1 MPGKRYEAQ
10 DKRVQ
15 KMTRDGLMEE
25 NLHSG
30 EHKRV
35 SKRTQDASLA
45 RDGVEQSQP
54 IRENSQPQVA
64 GGQKWQP
71 RPMAKEDAAVPHANH
86 RPQPVQPDTS
96 QPAVSA
102 VQSEEHLSPGYTQER
117 PTLTSGERYAP
128 PTPARFTQDRFPNE
142 GAVNAGAG
150 IANTKQQ
157 GLAQTQRAVRQT
169 EYEASQVQPLTGGDA
184 AMTFT
189 TSEYSNAQPL
199 APQQN
204 IMPDT
209 APLTEPVTAQ
219 EQAAASNFT
228 CGRQDTDTDPAQPA
242 GGQEEQASLEDAQM
256 NQTDVPQSSPS
267 RFSEHSAKMTDFRE
281 TSVSRAAVQTAA
293 EMRHNRQKK
302 QVQSGY
308 HRYHAESYT
317 ADQLRESGADA
328 DQGRPPEPVAD
339 AEAKAQDTA
348 ADDHSI
354 LDTKDGDTGAAI
366 PAANQ
371 QRPEPGPAAAAR
383 AGATTFPA
391 SESTTAPRTRA
402 KASSYQSA
410 FRQDDSEPDGRSRS
424 TSDDGTHKNN
434 PKSVRERQQQP
445 KRQRQDEPDSQEK
458 AGTSKK
464 KSSRLSFDDE
474 ENGMVRGAGMGIG
487 RKAASAAAGAVAGY
501 VHTKVHSVE
510 RENSAVEGA
519 HKAEILGES
528 GIHKVVSRVS
538 QRRKEQK
545 LSRRK
550 ETASAKKNKSLH
562 FTTTEQADSAAATGE
577 KAAQAA
583 AAKTAAKDAQ
593 GKTSILNRFWQKKR
607 YKEAYAAARN
617 GKTAAGAAA
626 KATQTAG
633 SKAKATIQTFFRK
646 NKGIFIGAGAIALF
660 VLSFGAILSSCTAM
674 MQGTQNTFISSTYPS
689 QDADIYAAEN
699 AYLALEEELND
710 QINNMESTHPG
721 YDEYNYQIDEISHNP
736 YQLIS
741 YLTAKY
747 EEFTYAQVAGEV
759 ESLFTQQYELIV
771 DEVIEIRTRTVT
783 DPETGEETEEEYEY
797 RILNITLINHGF
809 DSVARGNMDGDQS
822 GRYTLYNT
830 TYGNRNYL
838 FDTATLPTYTGDE
851 GGFGYEIPAE
861 ALTDESF
868 ARMIAEAEKYLG
880 FPYVWGGSSPSTS
893 FDCSGF
899 VCWVINNC
907 GNGWNVGRTTANGL
921 RSHCAYV
928 SPEEAKP
935 GDLIFFQGTYN
946 TTGASHVG
954 IYVGNGMMIHCGDPV
969 QYTSVQTS
977 YWQSHFLA
985 YGRIQ

>member
-660 VLSFGAILSSCTAM
+660 VLIFGAILSSCTAM

-747 EEFTYAQVAGEV
+747 EEFTFAQVAGEV

-921 RSHCAYV
+921 RSHCAFV

>member
-71 RPMAKEDAAVPHANH
+71 RPMAKADVAAPHANQ

-102 VQSEEHLSPGYTQER
+102 VQSEEHLSPGYARER
-117 PTLTSGERYAP
+117 PTLTNGERYAP
-128 PTPARFTQDRFPNE
+128 PTPARFAQSQIPNE

-169 EYEASQVQPLTGGDA
+169 EYEASQVQPLTGDDA
-184 AMTFT
+184 TMTFT
-189 TSEYSNAQPL
+189 TGEYSNAQPL

-204 IMPDT
+204 VMPDT
-209 APLTEPVTAQ
+209 VPLTEPVTAQ
-219 EQAAASNFT
+219 GQVAASNFA
-228 CGRQDTDTDPAQPA
+228 CGRQDTDTDQAQPV
-242 GGQEEQASLEDAQM
+242 GGQEEQAPLEDAQM
-256 NQTDVPQSSPS
+256 NQTDVPHSSPG

-281 TSVSRAAVQTAA
+281 TSASRAAVQTAA
-293 EMRHNRQKK
+293 EIRHNRQKK

-308 HRYHAESYT
+308 HRYHAENHT
-317 ADQLRESGADA
+317 ADQLQESGADA

-339 AEAKAQDTA
+339 AAAKAQDTA
-348 ADDHSI
+348 VDINSVVDIEEGRGA
-354 LDTKDGDTGAAI
+354 GAAV
-366 PAANQ
+366 PTTNQ

-383 AGATTFPA
+383 AGAPTFSA
-391 SESTTAPRTRA
+391 SESTTPPRARA

-410 FRQDDSEPDGRSRS
+410 FRQDDSKLTGVSK
-424 TSDDGTHKNN
+424 TIFDDGTHKSN
-434 PKSVRERQQQP
+434 PKSAREGQQQQ
-445 KRQRQDEPDSQEK
+445 KRQRQDKQDSQEK

-487 RKAASAAAGAVAGY
+487 RKAASAAAGAVAAY

-550 ETASAKKNKSLH
+550 ETASAKKNKRLH
-562 FTTTEQADSAAATGE
+562 FTTTESATGE
-577 KAAQAA
+577 KAAQTA

-593 GKTSILNRFWQKKR
+593 GRTSILNRFWQKKR

-646 NKGIFIGAGAIALF
+646 NKGIFIGAGIIALF
-660 VLSFGAILSSCTAM
+660 VLIFGAILSSCTAM

-699 AYLALEEELND
+699 AYLALEEELNE

-809 DSVARGNMDGDQS
+809 DSVARSNMDGDQS

-838 FDTATLPTYTGDE
+838 FDTSTLPTYTGDE

>member
-1 MPGKRYEAQ
+1 
-10 DKRVQ
+10 
-15 KMTRDGLMEE
+15 
-25 NLHSG
+25 
-30 EHKRV
+30 
-35 SKRTQDASLA
+35 
-45 RDGVEQSQP
+45 
-54 IRENSQPQVA
+54 
-64 GGQKWQP
+64 
-71 RPMAKEDAAVPHANH
+71 
-86 RPQPVQPDTS
+86 
-96 QPAVSA
+96 
-102 VQSEEHLSPGYTQER
+102 
-117 PTLTSGERYAP
+117 
-128 PTPARFTQDRFPNE
+128 
-142 GAVNAGAG
+142 
-150 IANTKQQ
+150 
-157 GLAQTQRAVRQT
+157 
-169 EYEASQVQPLTGGDA
+169 
-184 AMTFT
+184 
-189 TSEYSNAQPL
+189 
-199 APQQN
+199 
-204 IMPDT
+204 
-209 APLTEPVTAQ
+209 
-219 EQAAASNFT
+219 
-228 CGRQDTDTDPAQPA
+228 
-242 GGQEEQASLEDAQM
+242 
-256 NQTDVPQSSPS
+256 
-267 RFSEHSAKMTDFRE
+267 
-281 TSVSRAAVQTAA
+281 
-293 EMRHNRQKK
+293 
-302 QVQSGY
+302 
-308 HRYHAESYT
+308 
-317 ADQLRESGADA
+317 
-328 DQGRPPEPVAD
+328 
-339 AEAKAQDTA
+339 
-348 ADDHSI
+348 
-354 LDTKDGDTGAAI
+354 
-366 PAANQ
+366 
-371 QRPEPGPAAAAR
+371 
-383 AGATTFPA
+383 
-391 SESTTAPRTRA
+391 
-402 KASSYQSA
+402 
-410 FRQDDSEPDGRSRS
+410 
-424 TSDDGTHKNN
+424 
-434 PKSVRERQQQP
+434 
-445 KRQRQDEPDSQEK
+445 
-458 AGTSKK
+458 
-464 KSSRLSFDDE
+464 
-474 ENGMVRGAGMGIG
+474 MVRGAGMGIG
-487 RKAASAAAGAVAGY
+487 RKAASAVAGAVAGY

-528 GIHKVVSRVS
+528 GIHKVVNRVS
-538 QRRKEQK
+538 QHRKDQK
-545 LSRRK
+545 SKRHKEINSARK
-550 ETASAKKNKSLH
+550 DKRLH
-562 FTTTEQADSAAATGE
+562 FTPTESAAATGE

-583 AAKTAAKDAQ
+583 AAKTAAKEAQ
-593 GKTSILNRFWQKKR
+593 GKKSILNRFWQKKR

-626 KATQTAG
+626 KVTQTAG

-809 DSVARGNMDGDQS
+809 DYVARGNMDGDQS

-977 YWQSHFLA
+977 YWQSQFLA

>member
-1 MPGKRYEAQ
+1 MPGKRYEAK

-15 KMTRDGLMEE
+15 KMSREGLVEE
-25 NLHSG
+25 NLRSG
-30 EHKRV
+30 EHKRI

-45 RDGVEQSQP
+45 KDGVEQSQP

-71 RPMAKEDAAVPHANH
+71 RPMAKEDVAAPHANY
-86 RPQPVQPDTS
+86 RPQLVQPDTS

-102 VQSEEHLSPGYTQER
+102 VQNEEHSSPGYTQER
-117 PTLTSGERYAP
+117 PTLTSGEKYAP

-142 GAVNAGAG
+142 SAVNAGAG

-169 EYEASQVQPLTGGDA
+169 EYGASQVQPLTGGDA
-184 AMTFT
+184 AMTFAT
-189 TSEYSNAQPL
+189 GDYSNVPPL
-199 APQQN
+199 TPQQN
-204 IMPDT
+204 VMPDT
-209 APLTEPVTAQ
+209 VPQTEPVTAQ
-219 EQAAASNFT
+219 AQVAASNFAF
-228 CGRQDTDTDPAQPA
+228 GRQDTDTDQAQPA
-242 GGQEEQASLEDAQM
+242 GGQEEQAPLEDAQM
-256 NQTDVPQSSPS
+256 NQTDVPHSSPS
-267 RFSEHSAKMTDFRE
+267 QFSEHSAKMTDFRE
-281 TSVSRAAVQTAA
+281 TSASRAAVQTAA

-308 HRYHAESYT
+308 HRYHAENHT
-317 ADQLRESGADA
+317 ADQLQESGADA

-348 ADDHSI
+348 AGDHSI
-354 LDTKDGDTGAAI
+354 LDTKDGDTGAAV

-371 QRPEPGPAAAAR
+371 QRPEPGTAAAAR
-383 AGATTFPA
+383 AGVPAFSA
-391 SESTTAPRTRA
+391 SESTTPPRARA
-402 KASSYQSA
+402 KASSYQLA
-410 FRQDDSEPDGRSRS
+410 FRQDDSKLTGVSKAIF
-424 TSDDGTHKNN
+424 DDDAHKKN

-445 KRQRQDEPDSQEK
+445 KRQRQDKQDSQET

-487 RKAASAAAGAVAGY
+487 RKAASATAGAVAGY

-550 ETASAKKNKSLH
+550 ETASAKKNKRLH
-562 FTTTEQADSAAATGE
+562 FTPTESAAATGE

-583 AAKTAAKDAQ
+583 AAKTAAKETQ

-607 YKEAYAAARN
+607 YKEAYAATRN

-646 NKGIFIGAGAIALF
+646 NKGIFIGAGVIALF
-660 VLSFGAILSSCTAM
+660 VLIFGAILSSCTAM

-699 AYLALEEELND
+699 AYLALEEELNE

-809 DSVARGNMDGDQS
+809 DSVARGNMDSDQS
-822 GRYTLYNT
+822 GRYTLYNA

>member
-15 KMTRDGLMEE
+15 KMSRDGLTEE
-25 NLHSG
+25 NLRSG

-35 SKRTQDASLA
+35 SKRTRDASLA

-54 IRENSQPQVA
+54 IRENSQPQLA
-64 GGQKWQP
+64 DGQKWQP
-71 RPMAKEDAAVPHANH
+71 RPMAKADVAAPHANQ

-102 VQSEEHLSPGYTQER
+102 VQSEEHLSPGYAQER
-117 PTLTSGERYAP
+117 PTLTNGERYAP
-128 PTPARFTQDRFPNE
+128 PTPTRFAQSQIPNE

-204 IMPDT
+204 VMPDT

-219 EQAAASNFT
+219 AQVTTSNFAF
-228 CGRQDTDTDPAQPA
+228 GRQDTDTDQAQPA
-242 GGQEEQASLEDAQM
+242 GGQEEQAPIEDVQM
-256 NQTDVPQSSPS
+256 NQTVVPQNSPG
-267 RFSEHSAKMTDFRE
+267 RFSEFSAKMTDFRA
-281 TSVSRAAVQTAA
+281 TSVSRAAMQTAA
-293 EMRHNRQKK
+293 EMQHNRQKK

-308 HRYHAESYT
+308 HRYHAENHM
-317 ADQLRESGADA
+317 ADQLQESGSGA

-339 AEAKAQDTA
+339 SAAKAQDTA

-354 LDTKDGDTGAAI
+354 LDTEDGDTGAAV

-371 QRPEPGPAAAAR
+371 QRPEPGPTAAAR
-383 AGATTFPA
+383 ADAPTFTA
-391 SESTTAPRTRA
+391 SESTTPPRARA

-410 FRQDDSEPDGRSRS
+410 FRQDDSELDGRPRRNF
-424 TSDDGTHKNN
+424 DDGTHDNN
-434 PKSVRERQQQP
+434 SKSVRERQQQQ

-464 KSSRLSFDDE
+464 KFSRLSFDDE
-474 ENGMVRGAGMGIG
+474 ENGMVRGAGMGVG

-538 QRRKEQK
+538 QRRKEQR

-550 ETASAKKNKSLH
+550 ETASAKKNKRLH
-562 FTTTEQADSAAATGE
+562 FTTTESATGE

-583 AAKTAAKDAQ
+583 TAKNAAKDAQ

-633 SKAKATIQTFFRK
+633 SKAKATIQSFFRK
-646 NKGIFIGAGAIALF
+646 NKGIFIGAGIIALF
-660 VLSFGAILSSCTAM
+660 VLIFGAILSSCTAM

-699 AYLALEEELND
+699 AYLALEEKLND

-771 DEVIEIRTRTVT
+771 DEVIETRTRTVT

>member
-1 MPGKRYEAQ
+1 MLGKRYEAQ

-15 KMTRDGLMEE
+15 KMSREGLVEE

-30 EHKRV
+30 ERKRI
-35 SKRTQDASLA
+35 SSRTQDASLA

-54 IRENSQPQVA
+54 VRENSQPQVA

-71 RPMAKEDAAVPHANH
+71 RPMAKADVAAPHANH
-86 RPQPVQPDTS
+86 RPQPVHPDTS

-102 VQSEEHLSPGYTQER
+102 VQNEEHSSPGYTQER

-128 PTPARFTQDRFPNE
+128 PTPTRFAQSQFPNE

-204 IMPDT
+204 VMPDT

-219 EQAAASNFT
+219 AEVTTSNFAF
-228 CGRQDTDTDPAQPA
+228 GRQDTDTDQAQPA
-242 GGQEEQASLEDAQM
+242 DGQEEQAPLEDAQM

-308 HRYHAESYT
+308 HRYHAENHT
-317 ADQLRESGADA
+317 ADQLQESGADA

-339 AEAKAQDTA
+339 AAAKAQDTA
-348 ADDHSI
+348 VDINSVVDIEEGRGA
-354 LDTKDGDTGAAI
+354 GAAV
-366 PAANQ
+366 PTTNQ

-383 AGATTFPA
+383 AGAPTFSA
-391 SESTTAPRTRA
+391 SESTTPPRA
-402 KASSYQSA
+402 KAKASPYQSA
-410 FRQDDSEPDGRSRS
+410 FRQDDSKLTGASKMIF
-424 TSDDGTHKNN
+424 DDGTHKNN
-434 PKSVRERQQQP
+434 PKSVRERQQQQ
-445 KRQRQDEPDSQEK
+445 KRQRQDKQDSQEK

-538 QRRKEQK
+538 QHRKDQKSKRHKVINSARKEK
-545 LSRRK
+545 R
-550 ETASAKKNKSLH
+550 LH
-562 FTTTEQADSAAATGE
+562 FTPTESAAATGE
-577 KAAQAA
+577 KAAQTAG
-583 AAKTAAKDAQ
+583 AKTAAKDAQ

-646 NKGIFIGAGAIALF
+646 NKGIFIGAGVIALF
-660 VLSFGAILSSCTAM
+660 VLIFGAILSSCTAM
-674 MQGTQNTFISSTYPS
+674 MQGTQNT
-689 QDADIYAAEN
+689 
-699 AYLALEEELND
+699 
-710 QINNMESTHPG
+710 
-721 YDEYNYQIDEISHNP
+721 
-736 YQLIS
+736 
-741 YLTAKY
+741 
-747 EEFTYAQVAGEV
+747 
-759 ESLFTQQYELIV
+759 
-771 DEVIEIRTRTVT
+771 
-783 DPETGEETEEEYEY
+783 
-797 RILNITLINHGF
+797 
-809 DSVARGNMDGDQS
+809 
-822 GRYTLYNT
+822 
-830 TYGNRNYL
+830 
-838 FDTATLPTYTGDE
+838 
-851 GGFGYEIPAE
+851 
-861 ALTDESF
+861 
-868 ARMIAEAEKYLG
+868 LG
-880 FPYVWGGSSPSTS
+880 
-893 FDCSGF
+893 C
-899 VCWVINNC
+899 I
-907 GNGWNVGRTTANGL
+907 
-921 RSHCAYV
+921 
-928 SPEEAKP
+928 
-935 GDLIFFQGTYN
+935 
-946 TTGASHVG
+946 
-954 IYVGNGMMIHCGDPV
+954 
-969 QYTSVQTS
+969 
-977 YWQSHFLA
+977 
-985 YGRIQ
+985 

>member
-1 MPGKRYEAQ
+1 MPGKRYEPK

-15 KMTRDGLMEE
+15 KMSREGLVEE
-25 NLHSG
+25 NLRSG

-45 RDGVEQSQP
+45 RNEVEQSQP
-54 IRENSQPQVA
+54 IRENRQPQVA

-102 VQSEEHLSPGYTQER
+102 VQNEEHLSPGYTQER

-128 PTPARFTQDRFPNE
+128 PTPARFTQDRFPND

-339 AEAKAQDTA
+339 AEAKVQDTA

-424 TSDDGTHKNN
+424 TFDDGTHKNN

-528 GIHKVVSRVS
+528 GIHKVVNRVS
-538 QRRKEQK
+538 QHRKDQK
-545 LSRRK
+545 SKRHKEINSARK
-550 ETASAKKNKSLH
+550 DKRLH
-562 FTTTEQADSAAATGE
+562 FTPTESAAATGE

-583 AAKTAAKDAQ
+583 TAKNAAKDAQ

-633 SKAKATIQTFFRK
+633 NKAKATIQTFFRK
-646 NKGIFIGAGAIALF
+646 NKGIFIGAGIIALF
-660 VLSFGAILSSCTAM
+660 VLIFGAILSSCTAM
-674 MQGTQNTFISSTYPS
+674 MQGAQNTFISSTYPS

-699 AYLALEEELND
+699 AYLALEEELNE
-710 QINNMESTHPG
+710 QINNMESTHTG